1 MLIYAADWVLPIST
15 APIPD
20 GAVAVSG
27 DRIRFIGNRQDADRW
42 FPGAEWSEFGRAAI
56 MPGLVNV
63 HTHLELTI
71 MRNFLE
77 DLPFR
82 EWIVKLTRTRAEQLS
97 GDLLQASAMLGA
109 AEAIRFGTTTVADTG
124 DSRAPMDAIIKS
136 GLGGIAYREV
146 FGPDPA
152 QAESSIEDLARK
164 VDEMR
169 HDQTSRVRVG
179 VSPHAVFTVS
189 ADLFSKAGDY
199 ASKESLDVCIHAAES
214 LAEEDLVLRGAGDFA
229 GPLAARGIP
238 WTAPG
243 VSTIKYL
250 DGTGI
255 LHSHPLLIH
264 CVRVDAEDVEL
275 MAARGCRVAHCPRS
289 NAKLGH
295 GIAPISLMRP
305 AGVQVGLGADSAASN
320 NNLDMLAE
328 ARFCGLLHRAA
339 QASFTAATAR
349 ELLRLATLDGAMA
362 LGLQDRIGSL
372 EPGKQADFIA
382 INLDGA
388 HVTPAWDPEAAIVFS
403 ALGSDVVLTV
413 AAGRILW
420 NGSEVATLDEETL
433 KGKLRAMNL
442 TQSSI

>member
-1 MLIYAADWVLPIST
+1 MRIYAADWVLPIAT
-15 APIPD
+15 APIRD
-20 GAVAVSG
+20 GAVAVQG
-27 DRIRFIGNRQDADRW
+27 DRIRFVGNRHDADLW

-71 MRNFLE
+71 MRNLLE

-82 EWIVKLTRTRAEQLS
+82 EWIAKLTRIRAERLS

-124 DSRAPMDAIIKS
+124 DSRAPLDAIIKS

-152 QAESSIEDLARK
+152 QAENSMEDLARK
-164 VDEMR
+164 IDEMR
-169 HDQTSRVRVG
+169 RDQTSRVRVG

-214 LAEEDLVLRGAGDFA
+214 LAEEDLVLRAGGDFA
-229 GPLAARGIP
+229 GPLAARGIH

-243 VSTIKYL
+243 ISTIKYL

-255 LHSHPLLIH
+255 LHSRPLLIH
-264 CVRVDAEDVEL
+264 CIRVDAEDVEL

-295 GIAPISLMRP
+295 GTAPISVMRQ
-305 AGVQVGLGADSAASN
+305 AGMQVSLGTDSAASN

-339 QASFTAATAR
+339 QASFTTPSAGD
-349 ELLRLATLDGAMA
+349 LLRMATLDGAMA

-372 EPGKQADFIA
+372 EPAKQADLIA
-382 INLDGA
+382 INLEGA
-388 HVTPAWDPEAAIVFS
+388 HVIPAWDPEAAIVFS
-403 ALGSDVVLTV
+403 ALSSDIILTV
-413 AAGRILW
+413 AAGRVLW
-420 NGSEVATLDEETL
+420 NGSEVATLDEEAL
-433 KGKLRAMNL
+433 KGKLRAANL
-442 TQSSI
+442 AQP